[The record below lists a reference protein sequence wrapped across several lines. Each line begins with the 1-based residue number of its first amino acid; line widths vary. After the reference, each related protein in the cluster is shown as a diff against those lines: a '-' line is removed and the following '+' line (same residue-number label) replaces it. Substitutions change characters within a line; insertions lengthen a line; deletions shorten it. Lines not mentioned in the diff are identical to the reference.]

1 MDDVDAGPQL
11 PPTARRG
18 GGHGA
23 RRGRGSWRR
32 GGAQA
37 RLGQLDSLLRPAA
50 GLLRRPAGLRLRP
63 AGSAASLLL
72 RPRERERDG
81 WREWVPVAPY
91 PNAREREREMDG
103 VRLFG

>member
-37 RLGQLDSLLRPAA
+37 RLGQLDSLLRPA
-50 GLLRRPAGLRLRP
+50 
-63 AGSAASLLL
+63 GSAASLLL
-72 RPRERERDG
+72 RPRERERERWMEG
-81 WREWVPVAPY
+81 VGAGSSLSERP
-91 PNAREREREMDG
+91 REREREMDG
-103 VRLFG
+103 VRPFG

>member
-1 MDDVDAGPQL
+1 VDDVDAGPQL

-37 RLGQLDSLLRPAA
+37 RLGQLDSLLRPVV
-50 GLLRRPAGLRLRP
+50 GLLRRPAG
-63 AGSAASLLL
+63 STASLLL
-72 RPRERERDG
+72 RPRERDG

-91 PNAREREREMDG
+91 PNARERERWME
-103 VRLFG
+103 

>member
-1 MDDVDAGPQL
+1 MDDVDAGPL
-11 PPTARRG
+11 PPPTARCG

-23 RRGRGSWRR
+23 RHSRGSWRR

-72 RPRERERDG
+72 RPRERER
-81 WREWVPVAPY
+81 
-91 PNAREREREMDG
+91 EREREMDG
-103 VRLFG
+103 GSGRR